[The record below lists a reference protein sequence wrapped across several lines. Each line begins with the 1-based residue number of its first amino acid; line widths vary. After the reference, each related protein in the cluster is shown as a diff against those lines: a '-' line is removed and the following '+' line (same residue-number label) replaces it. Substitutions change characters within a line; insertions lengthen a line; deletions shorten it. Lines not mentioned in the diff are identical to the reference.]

1 MERMRDGRAGFL
13 FATVLI
19 LAFLAVALLAPRLT
33 PYDPG
38 GQELSDRFCLPF
50 TRAHPA
56 GCDHLGRDI
65 LTRLL
70 YGTRISLL
78 VGVVSASVSAMIG
91 TALGLA
97 SGYRG
102 GWVDD
107 LVCWLVNV
115 QLAFPFILLA
125 IAMVAVAGSSLL
137 NVMIIL
143 GIASWPAYARIVR
156 SKALTIREEVFVDA
170 ARAIGSPDLRI
181 LARHILPNVA
191 PSLIV
196 LVSFELA
203 KMVIAEAALSFL
215 GLGPSGFGY
224 SSWGLMLAEGKDYLQ
239 VAWWPATFPGLALM
253 VFVLSINLVGDGL
266 RRKLDPR
273 MKL

>member
-1 MERMRDGRAGFL
+1 MERKRSGRAGFL
-13 FATVLI
+13 LASVLI
-19 LAFLAVALLAPRLT
+19 LVFLAVAAFAPHLT
-33 PYDPG
+33 PYEPG
-38 GQELSDRFCLPF
+38 DQNLSNRFCLPF
-50 TRAHPA
+50 TRDNPA

-65 LTRLL
+65 LTRLA

-78 VGVVSASVSAMIG
+78 VGLMGSGLSATIG
-91 TALGLA
+91 STLGLIG
-97 SGYRG
+97 GYRG

-107 LVCWLVNV
+107 AVCWLVNV

-125 IAMVAVAGSSLL
+125 IAMVAVAGSGLA
-137 NVMIIL
+137 NVIIIL
-143 GIASWPAYARIVR
+143 GVASWPAYARIVR

-170 ARAIGSPDLRI
+170 ARAIGATDHRI
-181 LARHILPNVA
+181 LIRHILPNII

-196 LVSFELA
+196 LVSFEFA

-224 SSWGLMLAEGKDYLQ
+224 SSWGLMLAEGKDYLH
-239 VAWWPATFPGLALM
+239 VAWWPATFPGVVLM
-253 VFVLSINLVGDGL
+253 VLVFCINLMGDGL
-266 RRKLDPR
+266 RRELDPQ

>member
-1 MERMRDGRAGFL
+1 MSGRKSGRVGFL
-13 FATVLI
+13 FAGVLL
-19 LAFLAVALLAPRLT
+19 LAFLVTALLAPRLT
-33 PYDPG
+33 YYDPG
-38 GQELSDRFCLPF
+38 DQQLSDRFCSPF

-70 YGTRISLL
+70 YGTRVSLL
-78 VGVVSASVSAMIG
+78 VGVVGSSVSALIG

-102 GWVDD
+102 GWVDE

-125 IAMVAVAGSSLL
+125 IAMVAVAGSSLF
-137 NVMIIL
+137 NVMVIL
-143 GIASWPAYARIVR
+143 GVASWPAYARIVR
-156 SKALTIREEVFVDA
+156 SKTLTIRERVFVEA
-170 ARAIGSPDLRI
+170 ARAIGAPDHRI
-181 LARHILPNVA
+181 LIRHVLPNVA

-196 LVSFELA
+196 LISFELA

-239 VAWWPATFPGLALM
+239 VAWWPATFPGLVLM
-253 VFVLSINLVGDGL
+253 VFVLSINLIGDGL
-266 RRKLDPR
+266 RRKLDPQ